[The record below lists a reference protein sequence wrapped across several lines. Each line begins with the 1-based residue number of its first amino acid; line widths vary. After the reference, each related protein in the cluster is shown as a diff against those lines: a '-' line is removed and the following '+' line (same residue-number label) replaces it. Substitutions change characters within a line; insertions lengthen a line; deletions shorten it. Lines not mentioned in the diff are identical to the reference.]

1 MRKHATRETRH
12 SQCHKSIS
20 KTSQSRKFIGHPQHY
35 RQNNT
40 GSCHLIQRS
49 SNDASFI
56 CNNRKNT
63 SAQLHKKP
71 SPHNEHTP
79 ENPDQVPHRT
89 EHTKV
94 RSQGEAFP
102 PHPPPRRPSNY
113 GPSPISMR
121 SRTHTPISTNSRN
134 CSPPPELTIDEL
146 RQAGLSDT
154 QEDAAPTPQPV
165 ALNTEESITEGE
177 NSEAV
182 IIDDD
187 REIQKE
193 IVTVNEKKKYEGKAL
208 RAFGS
213 STSTQA

>member
-1 MRKHATRETRH
+1 
-12 SQCHKSIS
+12 
-20 KTSQSRKFIGHPQHY
+20 
-35 RQNNT
+35 
-40 GSCHLIQRS
+40 
-49 SNDASFI
+49 
-56 CNNRKNT
+56 
-63 SAQLHKKP
+63 
-71 SPHNEHTP
+71 
-79 ENPDQVPHRT
+79 
-89 EHTKV
+89 
-94 RSQGEAFP
+94 
-102 PHPPPRRPSNY
+102 
-113 GPSPISMR
+113 MR